1 MDCDTDDQSGIEI
14 STRSDDL
21 SSSCLQSVLC
31 LRSSMS
37 LLETAQSLVER
48 AERIVVLTG
57 AGISA
62 ESGVPTFRGEGG
74 LWKSYRA
81 EELAT
86 PEAFAHDPRL
96 VWEWYGWRRDIV
108 SRCVPNPAHVAL
120 ARAAERGMTI
130 ATQNVDGL
138 HAAASTPERA
148 LVELHGSLFR
158 VRCTTCAW
166 RAIDRSVVDA
176 TSRETLP
183 QCTACGALARPDIVW
198 FGEAL
203 EPAHIDR
210 AFSEAAAADVCLV
223 IGTSGVVQPAASLAS
238 ITRRAGG
245 AVIEVNP
252 VETPITTIA
261 TVSIRGTAVGAVPQ
275 LFEVVG

>member
-1 MDCDTDDQSGIEI
+1 
-14 STRSDDL
+14 
-21 SSSCLQSVLC
+21 VP
-31 LRSSMS
+31 
-37 LLETAQSLVER
+37 LLETAKALIEH

-81 EELAT
+81 EDLAT
-86 PEAFAHDPRL
+86 PEAFARDPRL
-96 VWEWYGWRRDIV
+96 LWEWYGWRRDV
-108 SRCVPNPAHVAL
+108 VMRCAPNAAHFAL
-120 ARAAERGMTI
+120 ARAAAERDMTI

-158 VRCTTCAW
+158 IRCTACAW
-166 RAIDRSVVDA
+166 CAVDRSVVDA
-176 TSRETLP
+176 TSHETLP
-183 QCTACGALARPDIVW
+183 QCRACGALARPDIVW
-198 FGEAL
+198 FGESL

-210 AFSEAAAADVCLV
+210 TFSEAAAADVCVV
-223 IGTSGVVQPAASLAS
+223 IGTSGIVQPSASLAS
-238 ITRRAGG
+238 ITRHAGG

-252 VETPITTIA
+252 VETPITPIA
-261 TVSIRGTAVGAVPQ
+261 TVSIRGTAVDAVPR
-275 LFEVVG
+275 LVEGLGSRV